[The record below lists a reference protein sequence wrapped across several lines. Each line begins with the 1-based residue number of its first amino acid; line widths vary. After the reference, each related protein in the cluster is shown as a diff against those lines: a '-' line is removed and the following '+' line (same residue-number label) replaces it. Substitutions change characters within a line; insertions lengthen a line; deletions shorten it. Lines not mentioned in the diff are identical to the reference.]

1 MSGCFFFAGHGMQV
15 DGSNY
20 LAAVDTDVNGEV
32 EAKHSSLALNQV
44 IDVMEKADN
53 HPRCVPQQSIRTL
66 LGPVD
71 EFSWP
76 RAGLRAKGNYG
87 RLCHLSRAD
96 CQ

>member
-44 IDVMEKADN
+44 IEVMEKADN
-53 HPRCVPQQSIRTL
+53 ASSIIIL
-66 LGPVD
+66 D